1 MTECSQQSFEFE
13 RHFSRQLTARFDGG
27 RQTSDAGGLLLR
39 QTDRRM
45 NLLSRFAACFM
56 DGRDQKRIDHPVGEM
71 VSQRVYGMAL
81 GYEDL
86 NDHEYLRHDALL
98 SVMSGRSDTES
109 ALAGK
114 STLNRMELSG
124 KKGDR

>member
-1 MTECSQQSFEFE
+1 
-13 RHFSRQLTARFDGG
+13 
-27 RQTSDAGGLLLR
+27 
-39 QTDRRM
+39 
-45 NLLSRFAACFM
+45 
-56 DGRDQKRIDHPVGEM
+56 M
-71 VSQRVYGMAL
+71 VSQRVYGIAL

-86 NDHEYLRHDALL
+86 NDHEYLRHDPLL

-124 KKGDR
+124 RKEDRYKKILCDTEAVDRLLADMFWSLTARRPIRLCWIGLNRLCDPWPARRTLLPWFL